1 MSAPLRRPVDV
12 DAGFLRPTVQTVDA
26 LARLGL
32 AGRRLGRELRLR
44 NASQELQE
52 LLAFVGL
59 ADVLRVEPL
68 GQPEEREQRLGVEEE
83 GQLGDLPA

>member
-1 MSAPLRRPVDV
+1 MIPPLRRPVDL
-12 DAGFLRPTVQTVDA
+12 DAGSLPPTAQTVDA
-26 LARLGL
+26 LARLEL

-59 ADVLRVEPL
+59 ADALRVEPV

>member
-1 MSAPLRRPVDV
+1 MTPPLRRPVDL
-12 DAGFLRPTVQTVDA
+12 DAGSLQPTAQTVDA

-32 AGRRLGRELRLR
+32 AGRRHRCELRLR
-44 NASQELQE
+44 NVSQELQE

-59 ADVLRVEPL
+59 ADALGVGPV
-68 GQPEEREQRLGVEEE
+68 GQPEEREQRPGVEEE

>member
-1 MSAPLRRPVDV
+1 M
-12 DAGFLRPTVQTVDA
+12 QTVDA

-32 AGRRLGRELRLR
+32 AGRRIGRELRLR

-83 GQLGDLPA
+83 GHLGDLPA

>member
-1 MSAPLRRPVDV
+1 MTPPLRRPVDL
-12 DAGFLRPTVQTVDA
+12 DAGSLPPTAQTVDA
-26 LARLGL
+26 LARLEL
-32 AGRRLGRELRLR
+32 VGRRLGRELRLR

-59 ADVLRVEPL
+59 ADALRVEPV
-68 GQPEEREQRLGVEEE
+68 GQPEEREQCLGVEEE

>member
-1 MSAPLRRPVDV
+1 MIPPLRRPVDL
-12 DAGFLRPTVQTVDA
+12 DAGSLPPTAQTVDA
-26 LARLGL
+26 LARLEL

-59 ADVLRVEPL
+59 ADALRVEPV
-68 GQPEEREQRLGVEEE
+68 GQPEEREQRVGVEEE
-83 GQLGDLPA
+83 GELDDPPA

>member
-1 MSAPLRRPVDV
+1 MTPPLRRPVDL
-12 DAGFLRPTVQTVDA
+12 DAGSLPPTVQTVDA

-59 ADVLRVEPL
+59 ADALRVEPV